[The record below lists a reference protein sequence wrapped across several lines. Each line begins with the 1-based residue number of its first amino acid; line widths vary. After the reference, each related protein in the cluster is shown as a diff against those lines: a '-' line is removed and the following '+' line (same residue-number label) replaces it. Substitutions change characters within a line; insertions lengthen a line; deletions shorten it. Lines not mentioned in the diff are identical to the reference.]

1 MSATVNSDR
10 FSQYFYGC
18 PSLTIP
24 GFTHSVTEYFL
35 PDVHQMLGG
44 IPTAF
49 SSPPQYKK
57 FKSSYHFAK
66 PRFSGKSC
74 DGGNLQA
81 FIKKRCKVIQ

>member
-1 MSATVNSDR
+1 MKTVNSLVASNSIMLLV
-10 FSQYFYGC
+10 FLLSC

-66 PRFSGKSC
+66 VLPLNHHKFTG
-74 DGGNLQA
+74 D
-81 FIKKRCKVIQ
+81 